1 MIRTLEGRAALIT
14 GANQGLGKAIAKAYV
29 DAGASVLL
37 CARDGLLLEQA
48 GDEIARSAGPD
59 QRVLCEPADVS
70 RSDDVTRVVE
80 KACVEFP
87 QVHVLVNNAGVYGPL
102 GTIESVD
109 WEEWVRAVEINLFG
123 SVLMCR
129 AILPHFKAR
138 GYGKIVQLSGGGA
151 TNPLPRISA
160 YAASKAAVVR
170 FAETLAEELREHHVD
185 VNAIAPG
192 ALNTRLL
199 DQVLDAGPDR
209 VGQAFYDR
217 TMRQQETGGAPLER
231 GAALAV
237 YLGSAASDGIT
248 GKLLSAVWDPWET
261 LADHAEDVRRTD
273 VYTLRRIVP
282 ADRKLTW
289 GDR

>member
-1 MIRTLEGRAALIT
+1 MIRALEGRAALIT
-14 GANQGLGKAIAKAYV
+14 GANQGLGKVIAKAYV
-29 DAGASVLL
+29 EAGASVLL
-37 CARDGLLLEQA
+37 CARDERLLAQA
-48 GDEIARSAGPD
+48 GDELGRTARPG

-70 RSDDVTRVVE
+70 RADDVARVVTR
-80 KACVEFP
+80 ACEAFP
-87 QVHVLVNNAGVYGPL
+87 QVHVLVNNAGVYGPM
-102 GTIESVD
+102 GAIESVD
-109 WEEWVRAVEINLFG
+109 WAEWVRAIEINLLG

-129 AILPHFKAR
+129 ALLPHFKDR

-160 YAASKAAVVR
+160 YAASKAAIVR
-170 FAETLAEELREHHVD
+170 FAETLAEEVREDRID

-199 DQVLDAGPDR
+199 DQVLEAGPSR

-217 TMRQQETGGAPLER
+217 TIKQQETGGAPLER

-237 YLGSAASDGIT
+237 YLGSAASDGLT

-261 LADHAEDVRRTD
+261 LVDHAEDLRGTD

-282 ADRKLTW
+282 SDRKLNW